1 MKTNTL
7 LFFYAYLL
15 LSFSSVLIAANN
27 PETPSPENA
36 LNDTRLISELRQ
48 GGYILYFRHGKTDH
62 NTFDTDRKNL
72 SDCSSQRLLSE
83 EGRKEMILIGD
94 TIKKLGIKI
103 GSVISSPYCRSI
115 DTATRA
121 FGRAEINPDLKHTVI
136 ADEATMNRQAKAL
149 QKMLSKVPAIEGTN
163 DVLSAHTANLQEA
176 AGIWPKPEGVAIVFK
191 PEGDSFKYIATIRPT
206 DWQRLL
212 SVAIQ

>member
-176 AGIWPKPEGVAIVFK
+176 ASIWPKPEGVAIVFK
-191 PEGDSFKYIATIRPT
+191 PEGNSFKYIATIQPT